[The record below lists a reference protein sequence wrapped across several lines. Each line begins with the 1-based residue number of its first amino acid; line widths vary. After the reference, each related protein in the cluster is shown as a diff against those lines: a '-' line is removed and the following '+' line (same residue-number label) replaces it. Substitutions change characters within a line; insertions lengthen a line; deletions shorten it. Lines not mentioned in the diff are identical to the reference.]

1 MYAGIRTKPKN
12 GSSSLPFC
20 SSVIV
25 LKISIGAV
33 HYDDKL
39 TFDPLDVKCHQGH
52 EEGIKAAE
60 RSPEVQPAVDLGE

>member
-1 MYAGIRTKPKN
+1 MQGSEPKKKN
-12 GSSSLPFC
+12 GSSSLPLC

-60 RSPEVQPAVDLGE
+60 KSPEVQPAVDLGE

>member
-1 MYAGIRTKPKN
+1 MYAGIRTKTQN
-12 GSSSLPFC
+12 GSLSLPFC

-25 LKISIGAV
+25 IKISIGAV

-39 TFDPLDVKCHQGH
+39 TFDPLDVKHHQGH

-60 RSPEVQPAVDLGE
+60 KSPEVQPAADLSE

>member
-1 MYAGIRTKPKN
+1 MYAGIRTKRKN

-33 HYDDKL
+33 HYDDKS
-39 TFDPLDVKCHQGH
+39 TFDPLDVKRHQGH

-60 RSPEVQPAVDLGE
+60 KSPEVQPAVHLGE